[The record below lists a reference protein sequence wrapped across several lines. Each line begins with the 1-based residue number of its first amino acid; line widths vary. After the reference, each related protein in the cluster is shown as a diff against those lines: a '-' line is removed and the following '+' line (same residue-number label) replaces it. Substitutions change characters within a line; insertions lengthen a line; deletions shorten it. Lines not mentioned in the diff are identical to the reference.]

1 MERTERLMDLV
12 ALLLNATDLVP
23 FAELREHFPL
33 DYGGE
38 VTRESAERKLERD
51 KSDLLALGIP
61 IEYVKQTADGEPG
74 GYRIERSAYFLEDPR
89 LTPEEAA
96 ALYASGAA
104 ALAGRDFPF
113 AQDLGHALRK
123 IALAGSGSGP
133 QPALPGATDHG
144 AGAAAARRL
153 LIVRPGDPARG
164 GKLRALGDAVARRKK
179 VDLVYQ
185 AVPTI
190 GAEAPG
196 KTERQVE
203 PYGLAFRGGAWRL
216 VAFCHLRQALRVFV
230 VDRIESLRV
239 SDVRPNQPDFE
250 IPAGFDAGAVAGTRP
265 WRWLGTAA
273 IPVELRFAPGSELL
287 AERSFDTKAEPLSD
301 VGARAFLDVT
311 WIEGLLPH
319 VLSFGDR
326 VWVEGPPQARG
337 RVVSAL
343 EELSRRLAQPPA
355 AALYESEPPP
365 AAPSLPPPPQQ
376 PSSASSQPPPAH
388 SRPPSR
394 RPKSIAPADDVV
406 SPDKR
411 ERLRRLLL
419 IVPAARK
426 KPGIK
431 VDDLA
436 RELGLDAGSL
446 LADIDLLSVVGHP
459 PFNPDDLIEIFVD
472 EQQRVFVYL
481 DGSFGRP
488 PQLTVLEAL
497 ALTAAAREAAPADP
511 AVVSALDKLTG
522 KLPPQARELYS
533 ALARRVDTAT
543 PPPAGT
549 PALLATLRQAA
560 ESRHEVILTYDRDG
574 TPEERPLQPWT
585 VLEHSGHW
593 YVSGWDLTRK
603 AERNFRIDRLHAV
616 VETGQTFPDPGPLD
630 LSRFQRAELFFPSG
644 HEQPITLRFLP
655 GAAAWALSR
664 WGRKAKKLLGGGV
677 EIAIESAGPQYA
689 VSLAL
694 GFAGEAE
701 IVEPP
706 AARAA
711 MREEV
716 ERTLRRYR

>member
-23 FAELREHFPL
+23 FADLCEHFPL
-33 DYGGE
+33 DYGGD
-38 VTRESAERKLERD
+38 VSREAAERKLERD
-51 KSDLLALGIP
+51 KAELVALGIP
-61 IEYVKQTADGEPG
+61 VEYVKQNAEGEPG
-74 GYRIERSAYFLEDPR
+74 GYRIERAAYFLEDPR

-133 QPALPGATDHG
+133 QPALPGATDLG

-185 AVPTI
+185 AVPTL
-190 GAEAPG
+190 GAEAVPG

-216 VAFCHLRQALRVFV
+216 VAFCHLRQSLRVFV

-287 AERSFDTKAEPLSD
+287 AERSFDTKAEPVSD
-301 VGARAFLDVT
+301 VGARAFVDVT
-311 WIEGLLPH
+311 WIDGLLPQ

-337 RVVSAL
+337 RVLSAL

-355 AALYESEPPP
+355 AVEYESEPPP
-365 AAPSLPPPPQQ
+365 PAPAPPPP
-376 PSSASSQPPPAH
+376 PSSGSSLPPPAH

-394 RPKSIAPADDVV
+394 RPKSITPAADVV
-406 SPDKR
+406 DPDKR

-436 RELGLDAGSL
+436 RELGLDSGSL
-446 LADIDLLSVVGHP
+446 LVDIDLLSVVGRP

-488 PQLTVLEAL
+488 PQLSVLEAL

-511 AVVSALDKLTG
+511 AVISALDKLTG

-549 PALLATLRQAA
+549 PALLAALRQAA
-560 ESRHEVILTYDRDG
+560 ESRREVVLTYDRDG
-574 TPEERPLQPWT
+574 TPEQRPLQPWT

-603 AERNFRIDRLHAV
+603 AERNFRIDRLHSV
-616 VETGQTFPDPGPLD
+616 TETGQTFADPGPLD

-644 HEQPITLRFLP
+644 KEQPITLRFLP

-664 WGRKAKKLLGGGV
+664 WGRKAKKLHGGGV

-716 ERTLRRYR
+716 ERTLLRYRG

>member
-12 ALLLNATDLVP
+12 AMLLHATDLVT
-23 FAELREHFPL
+23 FADLREHFPL
-33 DYGGE
+33 DYGGD
-38 VTRESAERKLERD
+38 VTREAAERKLERD
-51 KSDLLALGIP
+51 KAELLALGIP
-61 IEYVKQTADGEPG
+61 VEYVKQAADGEPG
-74 GYRIERSAYFLEDPR
+74 GYRIERAAYFLEDPR

-96 ALYASGAA
+96 ALYAAGAA
-104 ALAGRDFPF
+104 ALDGRDFPF

-133 QPALPGATDHG
+133 QPALPGATDLG
-144 AGAAAARRL
+144 AGATAARRL

-185 AVPTI
+185 AVPSI
-190 GAEAPG
+190 GAEALPA

-230 VDRIESLRV
+230 VDRVESLRV

-273 IPVELRFAPGSELL
+273 IQVELRFAPGSELL

-311 WIEGLLPH
+311 WIEGLLPQ

-343 EELSRRLAQPPA
+343 EELSRRLASAPSPA
-355 AALYESEPPP
+355 QYESEPPP
-365 AAPSLPPPPQQ
+365 PAPAPPPQ
-376 PSSASSQPPPAH
+376 PSSGSSQPPPAH

-394 RPKSIAPADDVV
+394 RPKSVAPADDVV
-406 SPDKR
+406 GPDKR

-436 RELGLDAGSL
+436 RELGLDSSSL
-446 LADIDLLSVVGHP
+446 LADIDLLSVVGRP

-488 PQLTVLEAL
+488 PQLTVLESL
-497 ALTAAAREAAPADP
+497 ALTAAAQEAAPADP

-543 PPPAGT
+543 PPAAGT
-549 PALLATLRQAA
+549 PALLAALRQAA
-560 ESRHEVILTYDRDG
+560 ESRREVVLTYDRDG

-585 VLEHSGHW
+585 VLEHGGHW
-593 YVSGWDLTRK
+593 YVSGFDLTRQ
-603 AERNFRIDRLHAV
+603 AERNFRIDRLHSV
-616 VETGQTFPDPGPLD
+616 TETGQTFADPGPLD

-644 HEQPITLRFLP
+644 QEQPITLRFLP

-689 VSLAL
+689 VALAL
-694 GFAGEAE
+694 GCAGEAE

-716 ERTLRRYR
+716 ERTLQRYR